1 MDDYVYRYACPPA
14 PTEIER
20 QAKQRLGEKMGR
32 GG

>member
-1 MDDYVYRYACPPA
+1 MYRYACPPA